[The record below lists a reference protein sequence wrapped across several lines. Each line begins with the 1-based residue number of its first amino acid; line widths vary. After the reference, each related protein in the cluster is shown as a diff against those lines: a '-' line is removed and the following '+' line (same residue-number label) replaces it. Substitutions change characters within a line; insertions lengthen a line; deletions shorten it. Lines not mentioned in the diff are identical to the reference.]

1 MNNMRKI
8 IFSLMSVI
16 CLFALSSCAKG
27 DGDKDYG
34 VEKVYIPQS
43 MADGGISNVYNV
55 PSGEGEYTYNF
66 AIEAE
71 TVEVFLGVMRS
82 GKQSGKAFS
91 VDVVVNDET
100 SAAQAAKLGAEV
112 MDAGMYTLPEKV
124 SVAEGSNSKTFHL
137 SLNKAALK
145 AQAGKKLVL
154 CVGLANCTAY
164 EINPKAA
171 EVTVLVNVDALNL

>member
-34 VEKVYIPQS
+34 VEKVYIPQA
-43 MADGGISNVYNV
+43 MADGGITNVYNV

-66 AIEAE
+66 AIKEE
-71 TVEVFLGVMRS
+71 TVEVFLGVLRS
-82 GKQSGKAFS
+82 GKQAGQAFS

-112 MDAGMYTLPEKV
+112 MNAGMYTLPEKV
-124 SVAEGSNSKTFHL
+124 SVAAGTNSKTFNL

-145 AQAGKKLVL
+145 EQAGKKLVL

-164 EINPKAA
+164 EISEKAA

>member
-1 MNNMRKI
+1 
-8 IFSLMSVI
+8 MSVI

-34 VEKVYIPQS
+34 VEKVYIPQA
-43 MADGGISNVYNV
+43 MADGGITNVYNV

-66 AIEAE
+66 AIKEE
-71 TVEVFLGVMRS
+71 TVEVFLGVLRS
-82 GKQSGKAFS
+82 GKQAGQAFS

-112 MDAGMYTLPEKV
+112 MNAGMYTLPEKV
-124 SVAEGSNSKTFHL
+124 NVAAGTNSKTFNL

-145 AQAGKKLVL
+145 EQAGKKLVL

-164 EINPKAA
+164 EISEKAA

>member
-1 MNNMRKI
+1 
-8 IFSLMSVI
+8 MSVI

-34 VEKVYIPQS
+34 VEKVYIPQA
-43 MADGGISNVYNV
+43 MADGGITNVYNV

-66 AIEAE
+66 AIKEE
-71 TVEVFLGVMRS
+71 TVEVFLGVLRS
-82 GKQSGKAFS
+82 GKQAGQAFS

-112 MDAGMYTLPEKV
+112 MNAGMYTLPEKV
-124 SVAEGSNSKTFHL
+124 SVAAGTNSKTFNL

-145 AQAGKKLVL
+145 QQAGKKLVL

-164 EINPKAA
+164 EISEKAA